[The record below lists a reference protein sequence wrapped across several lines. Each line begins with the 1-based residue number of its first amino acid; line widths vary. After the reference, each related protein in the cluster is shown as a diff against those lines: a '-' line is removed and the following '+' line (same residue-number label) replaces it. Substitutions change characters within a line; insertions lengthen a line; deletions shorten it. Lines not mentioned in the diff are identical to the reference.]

1 MVVYRTNPYGLHK
14 KPKKRRRRKRK
25 RKKKMCSRC
34 VSITSIISLLDM
46 VLVLYGKTY
55 SWHDIKEIKYVD
67 KKKNP

>member
-14 KPKKRRRRKRK
+14 KQKKKK
-25 RKKKMCSRC
+25 KKKKMCSRC

-67 KKKNP
+67 NKKKNP